1 MPKTETILI
10 TGGAGFI
17 GSNLCQFLND
27 KEFNIVCLDNFD
39 DFYSEEIKQN
49 NINDLRKNPLF
60 EFVTGDIRDSVLLD
74 NIFSKHKIDFVIH
87 LAAKAG
93 VRNSI
98 SNPQEYFDVN
108 VNGSICL
115 LEAMRKYNVKNLVFS
130 SSSSVYGNKSGKL
143 VETGICDNQ
152 ISPYAVSK
160 RAVEMLNYNYHIN
173 SKFNVVNLRLFSV
186 YGKKQR
192 PDLVLYKF
200 INLISNNQPI
210 EIYGNADTTR
220 DYTYIDDIVNAFYS
234 SIEFLKTNENN
245 IYETINIGNDNPI
258 SLRQLID
265 LIVKTTKRHD
275 IKIIETEFVKGEV
288 TNTHADINKAS
299 RLLNFKPKVSI
310 ENGINL
316 FYDWYVSKNQPILQA
331 HCQSHTSPSTDQSFV
346 KELAKPT
353 QEKEKF

>member
-1 MPKTETILI
+1 
-10 TGGAGFI
+10 
-17 GSNLCQFLND
+17 
-27 KEFNIVCLDNFD
+27 
-39 DFYSEEIKQN
+39 
-49 NINDLRKNPLF
+49 
-60 EFVTGDIRDSVLLD
+60 
-74 NIFSKHKIDFVIH
+74 
-87 LAAKAG
+87 
-93 VRNSI
+93 
-98 SNPQEYFDVN
+98 
-108 VNGSICL
+108 
-115 LEAMRKYNVKNLVFS
+115 MRKHNVKNLVFS
-130 SSSSVYGNKSGKL
+130 SSSSVYGNKNGKL
-143 VETGICDNQ
+143 LETENCDNP

-186 YGKKQR
+186 YGKNQR

-200 INLISNNQPI
+200 INLISNNKPI

-234 SIEFLKTNENN
+234 SIEFLKTNNSN

-258 SLRQLID
+258 SLRHLID
-265 LIVKTTKRHD
+265 LIAKTTKRHD
-275 IKIIETEFVKGEV
+275 IKIIETGFVKGEI

-299 RLLNFKPKVSI
+299 RLLSFKPTVSI

-316 FYDWYVSKNQPILQA
+316 FYDWYICKKQPILQA
-331 HCQSHTSPSTDQSFV
+331 HCQSHTNPSTDQSFV